1 MDFFLSFTEKKY
13 YYILSTSH
21 IRSFCFGVV
30 TLLGVLTDRAT
41 NLCEGGFVFIPCC
54 CLISR
59 VMSNWLTSS
68 EACQIFVCANQNTS
82 GLAGRY
88 FF

>member
-41 NLCEGGFVFIPCC
+41 NLCEGGFVF
-54 CLISR
+54 SR
-59 VMSNWLTSS
+59 AAV
-68 EACQIFVCANQNTS
+68 
-82 GLAGRY
+82 
-88 FF
+88 

>member
-41 NLCEGGFVFIPCC
+41 NLCEGLREGLF
-54 CLISR
+54 LSR
-59 VMSNWLTSS
+59 AAVLSH
-68 EACQIFVCANQNTS
+68 V
-82 GLAGRY
+82 
-88 FF
+88 